1 MSSDISVHLR
11 QLIAKC
17 ANYCCEYCLLPQSV
31 ALHKHEPDHIVSRQ
45 HGGITKADNLALAC
59 MRCNRSKG
67 PNVGSFDPLTGKL
80 VPFFNPRIQVWR
92 DHFELEGGII
102 RPLTPE
108 ARVTVKIFRLN
119 DEARILE
126 RQSLLELKILVE

>member
-1 MSSDISVHLR
+1 
-11 QLIAKC
+11 
-17 ANYCCEYCLLPQSV
+17 
-31 ALHKHEPDHIVSRQ
+31 
-45 HGGITKADNLALAC
+45 